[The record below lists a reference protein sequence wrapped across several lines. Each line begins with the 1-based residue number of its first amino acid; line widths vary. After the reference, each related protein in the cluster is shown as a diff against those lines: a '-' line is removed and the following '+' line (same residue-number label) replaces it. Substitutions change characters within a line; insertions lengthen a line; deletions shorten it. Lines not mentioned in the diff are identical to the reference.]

1 MGLLERVVRALIY
14 IAFVVLAYYLI
25 IWFLASIGIVL
36 PAMVIKIIG
45 VILVLMCVLVLVRL
59 FAGSWPANFR
69 WWP

>member
-14 IAFVVLAYYLI
+14 IAFVVLAFYLI
-25 IWFLASIGIVL
+25 LWFFAAIGIAL
-36 PAMVIKIIG
+36 PAMVVKIIG
-45 VILVLMCVLVLVRL
+45 VILVLFCVLVLIRL